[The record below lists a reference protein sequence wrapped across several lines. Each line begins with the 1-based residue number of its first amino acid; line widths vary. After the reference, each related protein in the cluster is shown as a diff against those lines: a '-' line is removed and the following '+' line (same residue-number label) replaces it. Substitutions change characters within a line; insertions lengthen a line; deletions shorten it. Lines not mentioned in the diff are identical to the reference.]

1 MRAWIHQHGS
11 ALRLAL
17 RRLGRHP
24 FANLLAIL
32 VIAFALSLP
41 AGLYRL
47 VNTASALSHNSL
59 HEPRLTLFMSA
70 DADATAV
77 RAVWDALASYRE
89 VREFR
94 YISNTDALAEL
105 KANPALTDAVN
116 ALNRNPLPHTF
127 VVRAR
132 DPSPAGLESL
142 RLKIASWNKVE
153 RVQMDGEWAK
163 RLAALLEFV
172 RHSTNGL
179 AATLAIALIFIV
191 FNTVRQQV
199 LAAREEIEVTHL
211 IGATSRY
218 ICRPFLYFGLIQG
231 LLGAMIAILLLLLG
245 TTLFN
250 KEVLPLSALFGLDLH
265 LPLPAVAECALLG
278 LVAVV
283 LSWGAA
289 FLSVFLTLKRIR

>member
-17 RRLGRHP
+17 RQLGRHP

-32 VIAFALSLP
+32 VIAFALGLP

-59 HEPRLTLFMSA
+59 HEPRLTLFMAA
-70 DADATAV
+70 DADASAV

-218 ICRPFLYFGLIQG
+218 IRRPFLYFGLIQG
-231 LLGAMIAILLLLLG
+231 LLGATIAILLLLLG